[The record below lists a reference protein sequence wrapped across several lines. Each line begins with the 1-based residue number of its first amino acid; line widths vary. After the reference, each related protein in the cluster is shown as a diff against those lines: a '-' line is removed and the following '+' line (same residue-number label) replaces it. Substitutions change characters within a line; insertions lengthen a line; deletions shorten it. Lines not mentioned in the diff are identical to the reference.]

1 MQRIDR
7 ALGIVLALLATAVL
21 WTARSFPVV
30 PGQKVGAGFLP
41 TLVGVGLLVG
51 GLLLVRRSFDA
62 ARYGAGGGAPRRAP
76 ERWWLA
82 SVVPAAVLGYIAL
95 ADRIGFLIVAP
106 LMLIATLRAF
116 GVGWRAALGWSVAGT
131 LVVHIA
137 FYKLLRVPLPW
148 GVLRPWY

>member
-1 MQRIDR
+1 VQRIDR
-7 ALGIVLALLATAVL
+7 ALGIVLALLAMAVL
-21 WTARSFPVV
+21 WTAREFPVV

-41 TLVGVGLLVG
+41 TLVGAGLLVG

-62 ARYGAGGGAPRRAP
+62 ARYRADLVAPRRAR
-76 ERWWLA
+76 ERWALA
-82 SVVPAAVLGYIAL
+82 AVVPAAVLGYVGL

-106 LMLIATLRAF
+106 LMLLATMRAF
-116 GVGWRAALGWSVAGT
+116 GVSWRAALGWSVAGT
-131 LVVHIA
+131 LVVHFA